1 MRVLVGVASLVVIV
15 AGLRATSAIMIP
27 LVLALFLALLA
38 FPLVRLLQRL
48 HINAVLAVLV
58 TVLAVLAALVGP
70 GMVIVAAV
78 RQFASAV
85 PGYEAQLRQIT
96 TSGFAWLRENNVDT
110 SALTAFAD
118 PSRAL
123 EMILATLTGVVTLL
137 SVGIL
142 VVIVSA
148 FMMIEAAGIFERRN
162 QVLGDSQRHTLTG
175 FIRDLQTYLWVKSA
189 VSLATGLAAWGWCS
203 FLGIDFALL
212 WGMLAFLLN
221 YIPTFGSLVAA
232 VPPVLLA
239 LIQFGPLSAGVTIAG
254 YIGINVAFGSLL
266 EPTLLGHRLRLSPL
280 VVLLSVILWGWIWGI
295 AGALLSVPITM
306 AIKIGL
312 EQSEQSRWIASL
324 LEGGRR
330 RRRGIADDGGRA
342 AGIPAAAP

>member
-15 AGLRATSAIMIP
+15 AGLRATSAFMIP
-27 LVLALFLALLA
+27 LVLALFLALLS

-48 HINAVLAVLV
+48 RIHAVLAVMI
-58 TVLAVLAALVGP
+58 TVLTVLIALVGP
-70 GMVIVAAV
+70 GMLIVAAV

-85 PGYEAQLRQIT
+85 PGYEARLRQIT
-96 TSGFAWLRENNVDT
+96 TSGFDWLRDNNVDT
-110 SALTAFAD
+110 NALTTFAD
-118 PSRAL
+118 PARAL
-123 EMILATLTGVVTLL
+123 EMILATLSGVVTLL
-137 SVGIL
+137 SVAVL

-148 FMMIEAAGIFERRN
+148 FVLIEAAGVFERRN
-162 QVLGDSQRHTLTG
+162 QLLGDAQRRTLAG
-175 FIRDLQTYLWVKSA
+175 FIGDLQTYLWVKSA

-203 FLGIDFALL
+203 LLGIDFAIL

-239 LIQFGPLSAGVTIAG
+239 LIQFGPVSAAVTVGG
-254 YIGINVAFGSLL
+254 YIAINIGFGSLL
-266 EPTLLGHRLRLSPL
+266 EPTLLGQRLRLSPL
-280 VVLLSVILWGWIWGI
+280 VVLLSVIFWGWTWGI

-312 EQSEQSRWIASL
+312 EQSEQSRWLAVA

-330 RRRGIADDGGRA
+330 PRPGATLQPPTTRPGG
-342 AGIPAAAP
+342 